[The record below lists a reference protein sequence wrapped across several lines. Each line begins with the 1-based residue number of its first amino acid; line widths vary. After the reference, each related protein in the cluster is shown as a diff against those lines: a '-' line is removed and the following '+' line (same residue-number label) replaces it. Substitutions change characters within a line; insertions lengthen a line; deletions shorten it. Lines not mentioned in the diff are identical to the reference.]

1 MSTAKDPR
9 PDPDIRRISDAQTM
23 RALSHPVRIAIME
36 ALTMGGA
43 MTATQVGERIGESP
57 TTCSF
62 HLRQLEKYG
71 FVEEAGGGQGR
82 SRPWRIA
89 HHGFQFST
97 NNDDPE
103 TEIASSALARVL
115 RERQVSRYQTWA
127 ETRNTFPSAWREAA
141 GETEA
146 VLYCTAE
153 ELQQLN
159 DDLNDLVIPRFQ
171 DRLANPDLRP
181 PGSVAVELYLM
192 TFPIEHP
199 EPGTEQSG

>member
-1 MSTAKDPR
+1 VSTNENQQPGRDV
-9 PDPDIRRISDAQTM
+9 RRISDAQTM

-82 SRPWRIA
+82 ARPWRLA
-89 HHGFQFST
+89 HYGFRFST
-97 NNDDPE
+97 HEDDPE
-103 TEIASSALARVL
+103 AEVASSALARVL
-115 RERQVSRYQTWA
+115 RERQQTRYQTWV
-127 ETRNTFPSAWREAA
+127 ETRSTFPAAWREAA

-146 VLYCTAE
+146 VLYCTPE

-159 DDLNDLVIPRFQ
+159 DELNAVVIPRFQ
-171 DRLANPDLRP
+171 ERLANPELRP
-181 PGSVAVELYLM
+181 PGSVAVELHLM

-199 EPGTEQSG
+199 VPGPEQPG